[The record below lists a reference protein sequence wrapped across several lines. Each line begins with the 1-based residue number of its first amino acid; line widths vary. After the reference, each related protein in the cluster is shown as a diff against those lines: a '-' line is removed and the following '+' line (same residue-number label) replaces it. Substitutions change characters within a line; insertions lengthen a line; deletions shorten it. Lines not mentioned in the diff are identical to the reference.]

1 MFRVLCAWW
10 KHSCTVC
17 FRSVQRLMAILKLGF
32 QSDLPGQDQIFEFSH
47 DLLFSIGSRMLHV
60 VLIYVKNSHDSNL
73 TVLSHESW
81 WPWELKKG
89 LTQKEYRQ
97 SEISWDSSLRVE
109 QMLWLKMLHSI
120 GTLIQIRFVF
130 INSCSFRHEL
140 NCSKSLCFQT
150 SCRHFS
156 VDIHSWRESFS
167 PFPNL

>member
-1 MFRVLCAWW
+1 MKALMHCLF
-10 KHSCTVC
+10 S
-17 FRSVQRLMAILKLGF
+17 FRSKTDGHIEIRI
-32 QSDLPGQDQIFEFSH
+32 
-47 DLLFSIGSRMLHV
+47 SIGFTRSRSNIWVFPWPFIFNWFSDVVV

-97 SEISWDSSLRVE
+97 SDISWDFSLRVE
-109 QMLWLKMLHSI
+109 QMLRLKMSHSI

-130 INSCSFRHEL
+130 RNSCSFRHEL

-167 PFPNL
+167 HFPNL